1 VDSGGPP
8 ANVRD
13 VWDGTRLGRGV
24 SGMARL
30 TTTRHTARP
39 MSSTLRT
46 EVRDHLGV
54 LRDAWDELVS
64 TMPLPSAFLLGWW
77 VDHAASGT
85 PAVVCCF
92 DGDELVGGAAFELDR
107 PGRGPLS
114 VERVR
119 MLGQGSLAPDHLD
132 VVAAPARATDVSTAI
147 AAWLARPGSRVVDL
161 DGLAADGNLAAELAA
176 TGVPVID
183 RVGAPFATLPGSGD
197 EYLSAR
203 PGKLRSTAKRT
214 RKRLEGDGATVRT
227 VAAADAA
234 RALDDLARLHDGRWA
249 DGSEFLSAWARFAAA
264 ATDGLAHG
272 DVRISELVSAD
283 GQVVA
288 TELDLLATGPAG
300 TSLAFYQAGRRTEH
314 EWRGAG
320 TALKAAVVMDAC
332 DEGVAEYDLLR
343 GDESY
348 KADWA
353 EGRRELVRMRTG
365 FGTAGKVVA
374 SAAASWKRRQEAK
387 AAAVAPDAPPADEA

>member
-1 VDSGGPP
+1 
-8 ANVRD
+8 
-13 VWDGTRLGRGV
+13 
-24 SGMARL
+24 
-30 TTTRHTARP
+30 

-54 LRDAWDELVS
+54 LRDAWDSVAV
-64 TMPLPSAFLLGWW
+64 TMPLPSAFLRGWW
-77 VDHAASGT
+77 IDHASTGA

-119 MLGQGSLAPDHLD
+119 MLGQGPLAPDHLD
-132 VVAAPARATDVSTAI
+132 VVAAPGRTADVSA
-147 AAWLARPGSRVVDL
+147 AVVAWLSRPGSRLVDL
-161 DGLAADGNLAAELAA
+161 DGLAADGALATALVAA
-176 TGVPVID
+176 GAPVID
-183 RVGAPFATLPGSGD
+183 RVGAPFAALPATGD

-203 PGKLRSTAKRT
+203 PGKLRSTARRT
-214 RKRLEGDGATVRT
+214 RKRLEGEGATVRT
-227 VAAADAA
+227 VAVDDAA

-249 DGSEFLSAWARFAAA
+249 DGSEFLSAWTRFAAA
-264 ATDGLAHG
+264 AADGLAHG

-283 GQVVA
+283 GEVVA
-288 TELDLLATGPAG
+288 TELDLLATGPGG

-332 DEGVAEYDLLR
+332 DEGVTEYDLLR

-353 EGRRELVRMRTG
+353 EGRRELVRVRTG
-365 FGTAGKVVA
+365 FGSLGRAVA
-374 SAAASWKRRQEAK
+374 SAAASWKRRQDART
-387 AAAVAPDAPPADEA
+387 AAAATAEPADQT